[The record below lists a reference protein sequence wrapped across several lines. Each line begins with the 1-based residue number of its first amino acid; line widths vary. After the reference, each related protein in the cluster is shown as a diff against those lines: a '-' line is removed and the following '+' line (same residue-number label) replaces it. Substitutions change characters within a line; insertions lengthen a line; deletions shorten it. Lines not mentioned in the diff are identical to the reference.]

1 MKADGDLALTF
12 YSPAYLQ
19 KQLTNGHGRAA
30 AILGNARSLAAG
42 VAAREPVC
50 EVECHAVLL
59 GSPIRLTCPH
69 GGDTCHLELETK
81 VHPKVR
87 NQGEGPY

>member
-1 MKADGDLALTF
+1 MALTI

-19 KQLTNGHGRAA
+19 KQLTDGHGRAA
-30 AILGNARSLAAG
+30 AILGKARSSAAG

-59 GSPIRLTCPH
+59 GPPIRLTYM
-69 GGDTCHLELETK
+69 GGMVEAWRHVSSL
-81 VHPKVR
+81 VM
-87 NQGEGPY
+87 